1 LLINEI
7 KVQKTE
13 AKVENQK
20 LLRFYQNL
28 ISNEHMKNIE
38 SITENSEVIKFEYDL
53 IPWPVHTEA
62 NQTAT
67 YRGGVGYA
75 VAATSKNPQAAA
87 ELALYLSADEE
98 ANKMYSDMDL
108 QIPNLK
114 SLASRY
120 TSKPGKPA
128 NRQEYINII
137 SKTGRPWP
145 SDYTYNS
152 VWYDKFYMGI
162 QRVLDGKI
170 SVRTKNLSWIEK
182 TSLRS
187 EKP

>member
-1 LLINEI
+1 L
-7 KVQKTE
+7 
-13 AKVENQK
+13 AKFNDP
-20 LLRFYQNL
+20 
-28 ISNEHMKNIE
+28 
-38 SITENSEVIKFEYDL
+38 EVIKFEYDL

-170 SVRTKNLSWIEK
+170 SAKEYCSKIQPQMQRELDKALQRAKQSAARNK
-182 TSLRS
+182 
-187 EKP
+187 